1 MKGNRHIPIRTCIS
15 CGSKRA
21 KHLLV
26 RIALDNENRLINDGT
41 AGMKG
46 RGAYICDMRPCLERL
61 LKNKRL
67 NRQFR
72 TDRTISVS
80 EELSGRMPYYNKK
93 PIQVQK
99 IAATLEGVDVEN

>member
-1 MKGNRHIPIRTCIS
+1 MKGNVHIPIRTCIS

-21 KHLLV
+21 KCLLV
-26 RIALDNENRLINDGT
+26 RLALDNENRLIKDGA
-41 AGMKG
+41 AGIKG
-46 RGAYICDMRPCLERL
+46 RGAYVCDMRSCVEQL

-72 TDRTISVS
+72 TDRAISVS
-80 EELSGRMPYYNKK
+80 DELSGSMPYYNKE
-93 PIQVQK
+93 PMRVQK